1 MTSICRAFCRKG
13 FTRLEEGEELEGFN
27 PHRPE
32 LAAGFQS
39 RSGGK
44 APNTEASCLTTEAA
58 ETGSGGLIRRILE
71 RARGIGFC
79 TYHCLGLPLRAW
91 RCAHHRSLWVRLRTI
106 SSTKR
111 RGTST
116 WSF

>member
-13 FTRLEEGEELEGFN
+13 FTRLEEREELQGFN

-44 APNTEASCLTTEAA
+44 APNTEASCFTTEASCFTTEAA
-58 ETGSGGLIRRILE
+58 ETGSGDLI
-71 RARGIGFC
+71 
-79 TYHCLGLPLRAW
+79 
-91 RCAHHRSLWVRLRTI
+91 
-106 SSTKR
+106 
-111 RGTST
+111 
-116 WSF
+116 